1 MRLHCTSGPKAL
13 ASVGAEMAFLAGFC
27 LPWEA
32 KWRSGPHVDA
42 AACHRMQTSPPAGM
56 QSPFQL
62 AGAHPDGMQM
72 RPGCH
77 PAGCKCIPMSIHANG
92 CIFCIPRKAKHHAT
106 RTQPAAPGRNADVI
120 PRIAGKDASCA
131 ASDDDLPYLGGRVSV
146 PSSREE
152 SSTCHV
158 RW

>member
-1 MRLHCTSGPKAL
+1 M

-27 LPWEA
+27 LPREA

-120 PRIAGKDASCA
+120 PRIAGKLKTQA
-131 ASDDDLPYLGGRVSV
+131 APHRMT
-146 PSSREE
+146 
-152 SSTCHV
+152 TCHTWEAGLV
-158 RW
+158 SRLEEKNRQPVMCAGDGSAGG